1 LRRAG
6 FVVNARFMEDL
17 QSEQLHQQLRI
28 EALQFEN
35 ERLRCVTQR
44 RKALAASVCIVLYSL
59 ARESR
64 ADSRLPFYTRRRA
77 NAALGRASPPRAHP
91 APPAAAADALPPTV

>member
-1 LRRAG
+1 M
-6 FVVNARFMEDL
+6 NARFMEDV

-44 RKALAASVCIVLYSL
+44 RKALASVVYSL

-64 ADSRLPFYTRRRA
+64 TDSRLPFYIRRRA

-91 APPAAAADALPPTV
+91 APPAAAADALPPTA